1 MITTHF
7 FFNSSVISGT
17 TCKTKQ
23 NKVIHYLSLH
33 RHVLT
38 TPSKVLR
45 GQRKHAP
52 VTLCP
57 PRSALFCDLPAHAWE
72 TSMNTPSSPMAQE
85 SCGHNCKLRKA
96 PQKQDIQCA
105 RSVPSTPESPVCPPS
120 LYGPRQV
127 ACLSWLSQ
135 PPRTCFLPVNSHCS
149 CHTVMKE
156 LHAEH

>member
-1 MITTHF
+1 MIMTHF

-23 NKVIHYLSLH
+23 NKVIHLLECSPPCTH
-33 RHVLT
+33 HSFKS
-38 TPSKVLR
+38 PR
-45 GQRKHAP
+45 GPKKTCTRD
-52 VTLCP
+52 P
-57 PRSALFCDLPAHAWE
+57 PRSGLFCNLPAHAWE
-72 TSMNTPSSPMAQE
+72 TSMDTPSSPTAQE

-96 PQKQDIQCA
+96 PQKQDIQCV